1 MKTVEDIIGK
11 IETLQEDKPNVVLTD
26 DLIKEFVLD
35 NLEQLVEEIKEY
47 L

>member
-1 MKTVEDIIGK
+1 MKTVEDIVEK

-35 NLEQLVEEIKEY
+35 NLEQFVEEIKEY

>member
-1 MKTVEDIIGK
+1 MKTVEDIVEK